1 MAAEH
6 KPAASSPPATRVRA
20 GRRPGTT
27 DTRAVILA
35 AAKAEFAEKGFDKA
49 SVRGIARA
57 AKVDPALVHHY
68 FGSKDDL
75 LLASLE
81 APFDPRQIIA
91 SLTEAGADGL
101 GQRIAETFLTVW
113 DDEHQRVPFV
123 ALFKSAMTTPA
134 AADQLRNGIV
144 RMVQV
149 SVSAAIDTDDAD
161 LRSQL
166 IVSQMLGMAMARYVL
181 ELEPLA
187 STPREEVARR
197 LGPVLQSYI
206 TGPVGGPAAG

>member
-1 MAAEH
+1 M
-6 KPAASSPPATRVRA
+6 
-20 GRRPGTT
+20 
-27 DTRAVILA
+27 ILA
-35 AAKAEFAEKGFDKA
+35 AAKSEFAEKGFDKA

-91 SLTEAGADGL
+91 SLAEAGADGL

-123 ALFKSAMTTPA
+123 ALFKSAMTTAA

>member
-6 KPAASSPPATRVRA
+6 TPAASSPPATRVRA

-101 GQRIAETFLTVW
+101 GRRIAETFLTVW

>member
-1 MAAEH
+1 MAAERTS
-6 KPAASSPPATRVRA
+6 AASSPPATRVRA

-144 RMVQV
+144 RMVQA

-161 LRSQL
+161 LRAQL

-181 ELEPLA
+181 VLEPLA

-197 LGPVLQSYI
+197 LGPVLQGYI
-206 TGPVGGPAAG
+206 TGPVGGPTAD

>member
-6 KPAASSPPATRVRA
+6 TPAASSPPATRVRA